1 MRNIRLNGVV
11 MVDKAAAHIYLKRKL
26 ALPEHYGNNLDALW
40 DCLSTDFSPK
50 VITIRHP
57 EAIIK
62 NLGSYGEALIGL
74 FLEAA
79 AANEFIQVDIVNENT
94 GDTGRE

>member
-1 MRNIRLNGVV
+1 MRNIRLNGAV
-11 MVDKAAAHIYLKRKL
+11 MVDKEAAHAYLKCKL

-50 VITIRHP
+50 IITVRHP
-57 EAIIK
+57 EAIMK

-79 AANEFIQVDIVNENT
+79 ATNEFIQVDIENENT
-94 GDTGRE
+94 GETG

>member
-1 MRNIRLNGVV
+1 MKEIRLNGAV
-11 MVDKAAAHIYLKRKL
+11 MVNKAAAHAYLKRKL
-26 ALPEHYGNNLDALW
+26 ALPRYYGNNLDALW

-62 NLGSYGEALIGL
+62 NLGAYGEALIEL
-74 FLEAA
+74 FREAA
-79 AANEFIQVDIVNENT
+79 AANDFIQVDIENENT
-94 GDTGRE
+94 GETGRE

>member
-1 MRNIRLNGVV
+1 MKEIRLNGAV
-11 MVDKAAAHIYLKRKL
+11 MVKKAAAHAYLKRKL
-26 ALPEHYGNNLDALW
+26 ALPGYYGNNLDALW

-62 NLGSYGEALIGL
+62 NLGSYGEALIQV
-74 FLEAA
+74 FLDAA
-79 AANEFIQVDIVNENT
+79 AANEYIHVDIENEKS
-94 GDTGRE
+94 GETGRV

>member
-1 MRNIRLNGVV
+1 MRNIRLNGAV
-11 MVDKAAAHIYLKRKL
+11 MVDKAAAHAYLERKL

-50 VITIRHP
+50 IITVRNP

-62 NLGSYGEALIGL
+62 NLGPYGEALLHL
-74 FLEAA
+74 FQEIA
-79 AANEFIQVDIVNENT
+79 AANEYIQVDIENENT
-94 GDTGRE
+94 GETG